1 MADSALLEGVTAE
14 SVNTPRL
21 RTRLLAGGAEGGT
34 PVFFVHGNTS
44 SSRFFEETLA
54 TLPPEASYWGIAPD
68 LRGFGGSE
76 TKPVDATRGLGDFSR
91 DLYALASA
99 LGLRDRVVH
108 LVGWSIGGMVAMRYT
123 MDHPHTVASL
133 TLVNP
138 MSPYGFGGTKDAFGT
153 PCWPDHAGSGGGTTN
168 PEFVRRLREGD
179 RSEEDPSSPRNVM
192 NAFYFKPPFRAP
204 KEREEVFLSSMLSTR
219 VAEANYP
226 GDTAL
231 SRNWP
236 NVAPGR
242 RGMNN
247 AISPK
252 YCNLSGFARIGS
264 KRLYLRRKRCAAR
277 LPKSK
282 AFRWTRGSL
291 ASLSASLRTFGFF
304 SRSVAPWRNFAMRPS
319 SAGSSPF
326 FFLNNGCYSSHSA
339 FRCIGKTQH
348 QGIEIHV
355 LELIREVF
363 GTPGKISI
371 SVICDDTLSA
381 PHSIRAP
388 RSPHV
393 HPSPRIDRPS
403 SLRSRPSRRGKR
415 RPKSRSPH

>member
-1 MADSALLEGVTAE
+1 MADPALLEGVATRT
-14 SVNTPRL
+14 VNTTRL
-21 RTRLLAGGAEGGT
+21 RTRLLSGGAVGGA
-34 PVFFVHGNTS
+34 PVFFVHGNVS
-44 SSRFFEETLA
+44 SSRFFEEILA
-54 TLPPEASYWGIAPD
+54 ALPSEAGYWGLAPD

-76 TKPVDATRGLGDFSR
+76 TKPLDATRGLGDFSD
-91 DLYALASA
+91 DLYALVGA
-99 LGLRDRVVH
+99 LGLGTRKIH
-108 LVGWSIGGMVAMRYT
+108 LVGWSVGGTITVRYA
-123 MDHPHTVASL
+123 MDHPDVVASL

-138 MSPYGFGGTKDAFGT
+138 MSPYGFGGTKDVSGM
-153 PCWPDHAGSGGGTTN
+153 PCWPDYAGSGGGTTN

-179 RSEEDPSSPRNVM
+179 RSEEDPNSPRNVM

-204 KEREEVFLSSMLSTR
+204 KEREEIFLSSMLSTR

-236 NVAPGR
+236 KVAPGR

-304 SRSVAPWRNFAMRPS
+304 SRSVAPWRSFAMRPS

-326 FFLNNGCYSSHSA
+326 FFPNNGYYSSHSA

-363 GTPGKISI
+363 VTPGKILI
-371 SVICDDTLSA
+371 TVICESQSPAKAKKRAAERDCLESA
-381 PHSIRAP
+381 RWA
-388 RSPHV
+388 
-393 HPSPRIDRPS
+393 
-403 SLRSRPSRRGKR
+403 
-415 RPKSRSPH
+415 